1 MREQNLSIARLE
13 NDFIFNAQ
21 YQLTARE
28 QKIMLFLISNINP
41 NEPNFEVQI
50 ISLKKL
56 ESVIMTKRS
65 GSFYDEILEFS
76 TRISTKQII
85 FDSTIGINKKK
96 IKGII
101 NWFGSILPV
110 HNDNGEVCLEFIFSE
125 KLKPFLLQ
133 LKEYAQID
141 YQEVLP
147 LASSYSIRMYKVF
160 KAFRQKMGKHQKR
173 SKLRYELLDLK
184 KLLGIEDKYPI
195 FSNFRI
201 KVLELFL
208 REINGL
214 TNIGVEMRMIK
225 KGKTI
230 VALEFEFWDKSKGS
244 NVDSM
249 EGEGSGSQIED
260 LSFAQQKAFDNLV
273 VYGVNS
279 GIALGLVSKP
289 LGSEILGFEDWYF
302 EECIKV
308 VESKSTAQIEGTKA
322 GIFVNWFLKKKV
334 FEQGDHFAKI
344 METLSARKKKLEK
357 ENPSAWENRL
367 AARGMTAEAFREMVK
382 G

>member
-1 MREQNLSIARLE
+1 
-13 NDFIFNAQ
+13 
-21 YQLTARE
+21 
-28 QKIMLFLISNINP
+28 
-41 NEPNFEVQI
+41 
-50 ISLKKL
+50 
-56 ESVIMTKRS
+56 
-65 GSFYDEILEFS
+65 
-76 TRISTKQII
+76 
-85 FDSTIGINKKK
+85 
-96 IKGII
+96 
-101 NWFGSILPV
+101 
-110 HNDNGEVCLEFIFSE
+110 
-125 KLKPFLLQ
+125 
-133 LKEYAQID
+133 
-141 YQEVLP
+141 
-147 LASSYSIRMYKVF
+147 
-160 KAFRQKMGKHQKR
+160 
-173 SKLRYELLDLK
+173 
-184 KLLGIEDKYPI
+184 
-195 FSNFRI
+195 
-201 KVLELFL
+201 
-208 REINGL
+208 
-214 TNIGVEMRMIK
+214 
-225 KGKTI
+225 
-230 VALEFEFWDKSKGS
+230 
-244 NVDSM
+244 M

>member
-160 KAFRQKMGKHQKR
+160 KAFRQKMSKHQKR

-230 VALEFEFWDKSKGS
+230 VALEFEFWDK
-244 NVDSM
+244 
-249 EGEGSGSQIED
+249 
-260 LSFAQQKAFDNLV
+260 
-273 VYGVNS
+273 
-279 GIALGLVSKP
+279 
-289 LGSEILGFEDWYF
+289 
-302 EECIKV
+302 
-308 VESKSTAQIEGTKA
+308 
-322 GIFVNWFLKKKV
+322 
-334 FEQGDHFAKI
+334 
-344 METLSARKKKLEK
+344 
-357 ENPSAWENRL
+357 
-367 AARGMTAEAFREMVK
+367 
-382 G
+382 